1 MESQDSNNNVK
12 LTTFSQEEATPNT
25 SSKINEKKSD
35 NILNKDMVTRPLLWG
50 IVIFLIFF
58 SLVIG
63 GTSVYRMYVIDEFSQ
78 STNNTVSTPE
88 VVTQVN
94 PAIDDSSTVSADIP
108 KEANLIESEIKNID
122 TDLEEDVYS
131 DSSLGL

>member
-78 STNNTVSTPE
+78 STNNNVSTPE
-88 VVTQVN
+88 VVTQAN
-94 PAIDDSSTVSADIP
+94 PTIDDSANVSADIP

>member
-1 MESQDSNNNVK
+1 MENQDSNSNAK
-12 LTTFSQEEATPNT
+12 LTSFSQEEATSST

-50 IVIFLIFF
+50 FVVFLVFF
-58 SLVIG
+58 ALVIG
-63 GTSVYRMYVIDEFSQ
+63 GVSIYRMYIVDEFSQ
-78 STNNTVSTPE
+78 SLDNIVNTPE
-88 VVTQVN
+88 VVKQTN
-94 PAIDDSSTVSADIP
+94 PVIDNTPTVSADIS
-108 KEANLIESEIKNID
+108 KETNVIESEIKNID